1 MHQRKSK
8 KIFTYFFLL
17 IIFGSINNI
26 NLNKI
31 KLYQVKNINISG
43 LNYLDNQKI
52 VKDLENFKLENIFLI
67 NGDKIIKI
75 LDSNSSVEKYKIFKH
90 YPSTLYIKIEKTN
103 FLAKINRNGK
113 IFILGSNGKLSKNN
127 FSTKELPYVFGNPK
141 ILDFLN
147 FKKIVDDSKISYD
160 KIKNIYFFKS
170 NRWDLELKNN
180 ILIKL
185 SKDNVKESLDNA
197 YEFLNNDEFKKI
209 KVVDA
214 RIKNQIIL
222 ND

>member
-1 MHQRKSK
+1 MHQKKSK
-8 KIFTYFFLL
+8 KIFIYFFLL

-43 LNYLDNQKI
+43 LNNFDNQKL
-52 VKDLENFKLENIFLI
+52 VQDLENLNLDSIFLI
-67 NGDKIIKI
+67 NSDKIIKVI
-75 LDSNSSVEKYKIFKH
+75 ESNSLVEKYKIFKN
-90 YPSTLYIKIEKTN
+90 YPSTLDIKIEKTN
-103 FLAKINRNGK
+103 FLARINQNGK

-127 FSTKELPYVFGNPK
+127 FSIKDLPYIFGNPK
-141 ILDFLN
+141 ISDFLN
-147 FKKIVDDSKISYD
+147 FKKIVDNSKIPYE

-170 NRWDLELKNN
+170 HRWDLELKNN
-180 ILIKL
+180 ILLKL
-185 SKDNVKESLDNA
+185 SKDDVRDSLDNA
-197 YEFLNNDEFKKI
+197 FEFLNNVEFKNI

-214 RIKNQIIL
+214 RIKNKIIL

>member
-8 KIFTYFFLL
+8 KIFIYFFLL

-26 NLNKI
+26 NLKKI
-31 KLYQVKNINISG
+31 KLYQVEHVNISG
-43 LNYLDNQKI
+43 LNDLDNQKLLQ
-52 VKDLENFKLENIFLI
+52 DLENLNLESIFLI
-67 NGDKIIKI
+67 NSDKIIKI
-75 LDSNSSVEKYKIFKH
+75 IDSNSLVEKYKIFKN
-90 YPSTLYIKIEKTN
+90 YPSTLDIKIEKTN
-103 FLAKINRNGK
+103 FLARINKNGK
-113 IFILGSNGKLSKNN
+113 MFILGSNGKLSKNN
-127 FSTKELPYVFGNPK
+127 FSTKELPYIFGNPK
-141 ILDFLN
+141 ISDFLN
-147 FKKIVDDSKISYD
+147 FKKIVDNSKIPYE

-170 NRWDLELKNN
+170 HRWDLELKNN

-185 SKDNVKESLDNA
+185 SKDNVKASLDNVF
-197 YEFLNNDEFKKI
+197 ELLNNAEFKNI